1 MSALVA
7 ASQTLVRHLPN
18 SRSTSQNETPDRQ
31 HRSSGQSFL
40 PSWPISKHLSKG
52 KTTQAYGRRAGGVA
66 RSDLVRGGRRM
77 LWRLSGNRHMQV
89 LLDFV
94 VFMTIWEV
102 FREEFRSHTPSTFS
116 EAVHPLLVYLGIRS
130 PHQTRGQRLLRL
142 LRRYGLGV
150 RSAMFLGRRMRH
162 WLMTARSFVGGLTL
176 PRVRLPRSVHTSLD
190 SCEDVSVVER
200 GLVETPLW
208 LVSASS
214 AKHTKHTHSVGRE
227 IHVLPKQQ
235 SHF

>member
-66 RSDLVRGGRRM
+66 RSGLVRGGRRM

-102 FREEFRSHTPSTFS
+102 FREEFRSHTP
-116 EAVHPLLVYLGIRS
+116 LYLQRGCAPSAGVPGDSLSS
-130 PHQTRGQRLLRL
+130 PDSGAAF
-142 LRRYGLGV
+142 Y
-150 RSAMFLGRRMRH
+150 SA
-162 WLMTARSFVGGLTL
+162 
-176 PRVRLPRSVHTSLD
+176 
-190 SCEDVSVVER
+190 C
-200 GLVETPLW
+200 
-208 LVSASS
+208 
-214 AKHTKHTHSVGRE
+214 
-227 IHVLPKQQ
+227 
-235 SHF
+235 

>member
-1 MSALVA
+1 
-7 ASQTLVRHLPN
+7 
-18 SRSTSQNETPDRQ
+18 
-31 HRSSGQSFL
+31 
-40 PSWPISKHLSKG
+40 
-52 KTTQAYGRRAGGVA
+52 
-66 RSDLVRGGRRM
+66 
-77 LWRLSGNRHMQV
+77 
-89 LLDFV
+89 
-94 VFMTIWEV
+94 
-102 FREEFRSHTPSTFS
+102 
-116 EAVHPLLVYLGIRS
+116 
-130 PHQTRGQRLLRL
+130 
-142 LRRYGLGV
+142 
-150 RSAMFLGRRMRH
+150 MRH

-235 SHF
+235 SHFWAVSPGDWADGESHQEDMIRHCEYRPGTAFLGGGITQLPPSLYSERVIAPSLSCRLSEPATWRQRQNEKNSRCGGGRCIICFHIAFINVNEIQYTQKVEVVFRLVSWIFSGFLWPYNRNLKGESSFYY